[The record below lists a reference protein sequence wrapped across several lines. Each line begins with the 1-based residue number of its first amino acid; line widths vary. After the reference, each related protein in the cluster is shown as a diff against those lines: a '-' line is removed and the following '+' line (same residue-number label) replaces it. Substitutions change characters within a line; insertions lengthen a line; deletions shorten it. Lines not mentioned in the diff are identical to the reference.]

1 MKSQFER
8 FVRVR
13 LYKIVILALS
23 VATAVCTVA
32 YFRGSGPKVEPLL
45 AGLVTGLLVA
55 LIQYLLDWNEHQEIE
70 TIKKLGIHRILPH
83 RDDKGYYQ
91 RLLRHAERDIVV
103 LGNTASRFLED
114 FAHATRT
121 DSRTL
126 FEALGRGVRVRVLV
140 PKPEYLPEDDR
151 PRAEAAKKRMAQIAQ
166 ESGNFEYRLFNHSP
180 THSLVKIDS
189 DCLFGPVFPHV
200 KSKDSPTIH
209 ADADSAL
216 VVEYLQYFENEWKQ
230 ASSA

>member
-13 LYKIVILALS
+13 LYKIVIVALS
-23 VATAVCTVA
+23 VATAACIAA
-32 YFRGSGPKVEPLL
+32 YLKSSSPKVEPLL
-45 AGLVTGLLVA
+45 AGMVTGLLVA

-70 TIKKLGIHRILPH
+70 TIKKLGIRRILPH
-83 RDDKGYYQ
+83 RDDKSYYQ
-91 RLLRHAERDIVV
+91 RLLTGAERDIVV

-114 FAHATRT
+114 FAHPTRT

-126 FEALGRGVRVRVLV
+126 FEALQRGVRVRVLV

-151 PRAEAAKKRMAQIAQ
+151 PRAEAANKRMIQIAQ
-166 ESGNFEYRLFNHSP
+166 ESSNFEYRHFNHPP
-180 THSLVKIDS
+180 THSLVKIDNE
-189 DCLFGPVFPHV
+189 CLFGPVFPHV

-216 VVEYLQYFENEWKQ
+216 VGEYLRYFDNEWKQ
-230 ASSA
+230 ALSG